1 MSAVPHLGFIVA
13 AYAVAAVVIA
23 AMIGAIL
30 FDYRDLVARLEKL
43 DTRRSDPQRPP
54 R

>member
-1 MSAVPHLGFIVA
+1 MSEVPHLGFIVA
-13 AYAVAAVVIA
+13 AYAVAVVVIA

-30 FDYRDLVARLEKL
+30 FDYRDLLAKLEKL
-43 DTRRSDPQRPP
+43 DARRGDPRRPP